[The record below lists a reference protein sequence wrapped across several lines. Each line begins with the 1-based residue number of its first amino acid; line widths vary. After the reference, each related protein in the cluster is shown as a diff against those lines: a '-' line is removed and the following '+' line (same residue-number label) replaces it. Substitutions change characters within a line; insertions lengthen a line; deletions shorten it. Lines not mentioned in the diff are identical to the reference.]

1 MVVNLVFGVVI
12 LGIFS
17 TYSNLSGGSK
27 PSVEDGCIDSKCT
40 FLNDSSAQNNIDKQ
54 MVQI

>member
-1 MVVNLVFGVVI
+1 MNLVFGVVI